1 MAAWGSFRIGRR
13 VTAAL
18 DQVRSKPA
26 DLSAWRGCNAYVL
39 LADPGAG
46 KTEAFKAEAQST
58 GAAYV
63 KARDLVALR
72 HLPPARD
79 GTLFIDGLDEMRAG
93 SDSHN
98 TPLDQIRRCL
108 VELGQPRF
116 RLACREADWIGA
128 VDADALR
135 AVTADGRLEVLRLEP
150 LDEHDVLDLLRHAGT
165 QVPDADAFWAEAERR
180 SLSSLLFN
188 PLVLDLMIEA
198 VSDGHWP
205 PTRRETFRLA
215 CAKLASER
223 NPAHRAERRRGAPS
237 VEDVLG
243 EAALLCAV
251 LLLAGAEAYT
261 LEPEG
266 AVSTDI
272 DIESVQ
278 GALGLRSPMAALS
291 SKLFIADG
299 ERRLP
304 RHRTIAEYLAATA
317 VAQRVGNGLPM
328 MRVLALMSG
337 MDGGI
342 VEPLRGMH
350 AWMAALCAADR
361 RLLIG
366 RDPLGVVLYGDVSGF
381 AAADKR
387 HVLRA
392 LGREAERFVWFR
404 SGNWAAHPFGALA
417 TGDMTPTF
425 VELLESADRSP
436 AHQSLI
442 DCVLDAVRFG
452 QPLPALTPSLQR
464 VARDPSYRDDVRC
477 GALQAWLA
485 QPGYDPALALET
497 LDDLHSGGIADSQDE
512 MIGLLLEA
520 LYPDHVPPATVMRYF
535 RPPKDDGFIGW
546 YHDFWSRRLISR
558 TPAKLRGAL
567 ADGIAE
573 VSAEKRS
580 QIGGHRM
587 QEIVGAVIAAAL
599 EASGEETPV
608 ARLQAWL
615 RAGLDEYGFMSIEG
629 QDREG
634 IRSWLS
640 AHPALQKTVLAHTLA
655 AADARPEDAQ
665 MRLMQSEQLLYGA
678 RRPRDWFRWLLDIAA
693 SAASVE
699 LARFCFDHAAYA
711 VIEPSAEYD
720 IAMEDLE
727 QWVRAQR
734 SRWPDAS
741 DWLLQAWSRPI
752 DDFAGK
758 NQRRTREYQAKR
770 LNDREARH
778 REISAHWAAIR
789 EGSAPA
795 GLMHDLALAYKG
807 RFSDIHGE
815 TPESKLHDYLGGGA
829 EETADAITGL
839 QAALLRKDLPTVAE
853 ILQSGLA
860 QREHFIRPACLL
872 GAELASERD
881 LDASVRWSDDLA
893 GRLVAFWLT
902 DGTGD
907 EPSWYGRLQRQRP
920 LLVAEVLHDFAK
932 PWIRKY
938 PDRSIPGLWSLAQSD
953 ELREL
958 ARAVLPRLLQGFPSR
973 ANEAQLR
980 RLNQELLPAAV
991 RHLNAQELVAIAD
1004 ARLALKS
1011 LDAGQRIAWWVAAL
1025 AFDPVARSSDLVKF
1039 VGDSQTRAVQLG
1051 VALVAQA
1058 DRFVA
1063 WNLIPAAVLA
1073 RLIEVIAPHASP
1085 ERPTGAF
1092 WVGDADNRRDLVH
1105 TLVRRLAAASEGS
1118 VGKELMRL
1126 RQLPGLT
1133 RWTVAL
1139 DSALSENTR
1148 IVRAAGFSHA
1158 SPQSAALML
1167 ANREPA
1173 NSRDLSALV
1182 IDHLRTL
1189 SAHIV
1194 GDDTNSVRLF
1204 WREDAQRRA
1213 LPKVENECRDVL
1225 LGLMRDRL
1233 LQLSVQLEKEAA
1245 AAADTRADL
1254 RASTVVDQRRIVVPI
1269 EIKKED
1275 HRALWTAWRDQ
1286 LDGRYVTDPA
1296 ADGNGI
1302 YLVLWFG
1309 HRPRASAK
1317 GFKPSSAIELE
1328 EALRGQIPE
1337 CDRLRLAVVVID
1349 LSRAPPP
1356 GK

>member
-18 DQVRSKPA
+18 EQGRSEPA
-26 DLSAWRGCNAYVL
+26 DLSAWRGSNAYVL

-46 KTEAFKAEAQST
+46 KTEAFRAEAQST

-72 HLPPARD
+72 HLPPSRD

-98 TPLDQIRRCL
+98 TPLDQIRQRL

-135 AVTADGRLEVLRLEP
+135 AVTADGWLEVLRLEA

-165 QVPDADAFWAEAERR
+165 QVPDADAFWAEAQRR
-180 SLSSLLFN
+180 SLASLLFN

-198 VSDGHWP
+198 VSGGHWP
-205 PTRRETFRLA
+205 PTRSETFRLA
-215 CAKLASER
+215 CAKLASES

-237 VEDVLG
+237 VEEVLG
-243 EAALLCAV
+243 EAAMLCAV

-278 GALGLRSPMAALS
+278 GALGLRSPKAALS

-304 RHRTIAEYLAATA
+304 RHRTIAEYLAARA
-317 VAQRVGNGLPM
+317 VAQRVGNGLPVT
-328 MRVLALMSG
+328 RVLALMCG

-350 AWMAALCAADR
+350 AWMAALCATDR

-417 TGDMTPTF
+417 TDDMTPSF
-425 VELLESADRSP
+425 VELLESAERSP

-452 QPLPALTPSLQR
+452 QPLPALTPSLER

-485 QPGYDPALALET
+485 QPGYDPAQTLTLLE
-497 LDDLHSGGIADSQDE
+497 DLHSGGIVDSQDE

-520 LYPDHVPPATVMRYF
+520 LYPDHVPPAIVMRYF

-546 YHDFWSRRLISR
+546 YHVFWAQSLIPK
-558 TPAKLRGAL
+558 TPVSLRGAL
-567 ADGIAE
+567 ADGIAALS
-573 VSAEKRS
+573 VEKS
-580 QIGGHRM
+580 GLSGDHGM
-587 QEIVGAVIAAAL
+587 QGIVGALIACAL
-599 EASGEETPV
+599 EASGEQAPV
-608 ARLQAWL
+608 ERLHAWL
-615 RAGLDEYGFMSIEG
+615 QTGLDAHGSIALEG
-629 QDREG
+629 RDREG
-634 IRSWLS
+634 IRNWLS
-640 AHPALQKTVLAHTLA
+640 DHPAVQKTVLAHTFA
-655 AADARPEDAQ
+655 AVDAGPNGAQ
-665 MRLMQSEQLLYGA
+665 RRLWQCEHLLYGA
-678 RRPRDWFRWLLDIAA
+678 KRPRDWFRWLLDVAGGA
-693 SAASVE
+693 SSPE
-699 LARFCFDHAAYA
+699 LARFCFDHAAHA
-711 VIEPSAEYD
+711 AIELSADYD

-727 QWVRAQR
+727 QWVQAHR
-734 SRWPDAS
+734 SRWPEAGG
-741 DWLLQAWSRPI
+741 WLSQAWSRPI
-752 DDFAGK
+752 DDFAGED
-758 NQRRTREYQAKR
+758 QRRQRKHQAERLKDQETRQ
-770 LNDREARH
+770 

-789 EGSAPA
+789 DGSAPA
-795 GLMHDLALAYKG
+795 GLMRQLALAYRG

-829 EETADAITGL
+829 EEIAAAITGL
-839 QAALLRKDLPTVAE
+839 QATLLRNDLPTVAE

-872 GAELASERD
+872 GAELASARD
-881 LDASVRWSDDLA
+881 PDVSTRWSDDLA
-893 GRLVAFWLT
+893 ARLVAFWLS

-907 EPSWYGRLQRQRP
+907 EPAWYSQLQRQRP
-920 LLVAEVLHDFAK
+920 FLVAEVLHDFAK
-932 PWIRKY
+932 PWLRKY

-991 RHLNAQELVAIAD
+991 RHLNARELVAIAD
-1004 ARLALKS
+1004 ARLALKT
-1011 LDAGQRIAWWVAAL
+1011 LDAGQRIAWWVAGL
-1025 AFDPVARSSDLVKF
+1025 SLDPEARSSDLVKF

-1063 WNLIPAAVLA
+1063 WNQIPAAVLA
-1073 RLIEVIAPHASP
+1073 RLIELIAPHASP
-1085 ERPTGAF
+1085 ERPTGDF

-1126 RQLPGLT
+1126 RQLPGLA

-1148 IVRAAGFSHA
+1148 VVRAAGFSHA

-1173 NSRDLSALV
+1173 NSPDLSALV

-1189 SAHIV
+1189 AAHIV
-1194 GDDTNSVRLF
+1194 GDETNRGRLF
-1204 WREDAQRRA
+1204 WREDAQRGA
-1213 LPKVENECRDVL
+1213 LPEVENVCRDVL

-1233 LQLSVQLEKEAA
+1233 LQLSVQLEKEAT

-1275 HRALWTAWRDQ
+1275 HRAVWTAWRDQ

-1317 GFKPSSAIELE
+1317 GIKPKNAVELE
-1328 EALRGQIPE
+1328 EALRAQIPE
-1337 CDRLRLAVVVID
+1337 HDRLRLAVVVID
-1349 LSRAPPP
+1349 LSRPQPCAR
-1356 GK
+1356 